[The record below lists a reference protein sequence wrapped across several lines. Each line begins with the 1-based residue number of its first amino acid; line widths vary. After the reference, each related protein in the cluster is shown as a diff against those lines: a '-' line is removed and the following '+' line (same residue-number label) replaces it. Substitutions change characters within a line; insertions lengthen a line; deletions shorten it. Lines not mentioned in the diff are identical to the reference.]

1 VLSKRP
7 IVTMFGVVLAAIGV
21 GWIMSIGA
29 DIAPLERLGSL
40 ETGRPQLWW
49 RYITEVFSRRPLTG
63 LLGIGGESYFRSNI
77 IGQHPHSAWMN
88 MMYHS
93 GLLLFIPMFSMVIYS
108 VYSGFNVWRNRKY
121 IVGDSLLYSI
131 VFLLL
136 LAMYVQGTF
145 NQVVYWPTYS
155 WSFLH
160 VVLASFLITVWHDI
174 RDGNLNYVLRSDEEI
189 WELEE
194 EEEAL
199 EEFTDYGETN

>member
-1 VLSKRP
+1 
-7 IVTMFGVVLAAIGV
+7 
-21 GWIMSIGA
+21 
-29 DIAPLERLGSL
+29 
-40 ETGRPQLWW
+40 
-49 RYITEVFSRRPLTG
+49 
-63 LLGIGGESYFRSNI
+63 
-77 IGQHPHSAWMN
+77 
-88 MMYHS
+88 
-93 GLLLFIPMFSMVIYS
+93 MVIYS

-160 VVLASFLITVWHDI
+160 VVLASFLISVWQDI